1 MELAVVPPLEGFFLG
16 SLLEHH
22 TGFHGTTAW
31 PRNLKTQ
38 LDVIAQEIVD
48 RELGMEDARGAR
60 PFWKF
65 VRNVPHDHFGWPTPG
80 RRFRQIS
87 ERLHVEDRANDRH
100 EEIKVSLVA
109 AWAASYLASLFGP

>member
-1 MELAVVPPLEGFFLG
+1 MRSF
-16 SLLEHH
+16 
-22 TGFHGTTAW
+22 
-31 PRNLKTQ
+31 
-38 LDVIAQEIVD
+38 D

-87 ERLHVEDRANDRH
+87 ERLNVEDRANDRH
-100 EEIKVSLVA
+100 EEMIEPDRLIGADRLKEGLIE
-109 AWAASYLASLFGP
+109 